1 MEYYSGVHEISDNLG
16 IANRN
21 RPGEAVAG
29 KGSFVWAENKRL
41 KVLLAD
47 LCERKT
53 LLAD

>member
-29 KGSFVWAENKRL
+29 KLPRCLVSVPAM
-41 KVLLAD
+41 V
-47 LCERKT
+47 
-53 LLAD
+53 